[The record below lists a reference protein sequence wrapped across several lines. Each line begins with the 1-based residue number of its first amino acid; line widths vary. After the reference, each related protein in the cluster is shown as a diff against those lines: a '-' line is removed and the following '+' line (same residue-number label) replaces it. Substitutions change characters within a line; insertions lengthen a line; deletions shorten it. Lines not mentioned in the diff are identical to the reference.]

1 MNSKYKGRKLT
12 PFPKISQESKQLGRE
27 GAGPRPRGPLDIWT
41 KFGGARGSGWA
52 ARGAKGALEAPT
64 RGRLTWES
72 MGSQAQG
79 SHKVPPG
86 RDWGGHRG
94 GGDGPGGQRA
104 CPTWGGVDGAGP
116 GSRGRAWEAGL
127 YRQCTG
133 AWASGW
139 GEKSWRPCLEAE
151 TGRLQGEL
159 TPGRRGPSG
168 RPDGPGG
175 EAS

>member
-12 PFPKISQESKQLGRE
+12 PFPKISQDSKQLGRE

-41 KFGGARGSGWA
+41 TFGGARGSGWA

-94 GGDGPGGQRA
+94 AGMARVDRGPAQRGEGWTGLGPGA
-104 CPTWGGVDGAGP
+104 VDG
-116 GSRGRAWEAGL
+116 R
-127 YRQCTG
+127 
-133 AWASGW
+133 
-139 GEKSWRPCLEAE
+139 
-151 TGRLQGEL
+151 
-159 TPGRRGPSG
+159 G
-168 RPDGPGG
+168 RPDFTDSAQEPGPQAGG
-175 EAS
+175 RKAGALAWRQRLGGCRGN